1 MKSELDHLPAE
12 KYDELRRIVE
22 IIRDRVDAEMVI
34 LYGSYARGDW
44 KAEADLAP
52 GRWSGHASD
61 YDILVVVEDQATA
74 EDVNLLR
81 ELEQACNAPGFSA
94 HVRPIV
100 HDIAHVN
107 GSIAEQW
114 YFFMDVLTE
123 GVLLY
128 DSGRH
133 RLAEPG
139 GLLPADQQRLA
150 REYFDV
156 WFPQARQFL
165 DAFWFHLERDN
176 LRLAAFNLNQA
187 TEHAYKAI
195 LLVFTHYCPQEHLLA
210 ILGRMAA
217 EHGPVFEDIFPQ
229 DTEEQQD
236 RFRLLDN
243 AYIAARYHRRFRV
256 TRADLDDLA
265 PRVKQLLEVTGRIC
279 REEIERIGR
288 RGSG

>member
-1 MKSELDHLPAE
+1 MKTDLDHLPVE
-12 KYDELRRIVE
+12 KQHELHRIVE

-44 KAEADLAP
+44 REEQDLEP

-114 YFFMDVLTE
+114 YFFMDVLNE
-123 GVLLY
+123 GVLLQ

-133 RLAEPG
+133 RLAEPDE
-139 GLLPADQQRLA
+139 LLPVDRQRLA

-156 WFPQARQFL
+156 WLPHAQQFF
-165 DAFWFHLERDN
+165 DAAKFHLERGN

-187 TEHAYKAI
+187 TEHAYKGI
-195 LLVFTHYCPQEHLLA
+195 LLIFTHYCPQEHLLS

-217 EHGPVFEDIFPQ
+217 AHGPVFEDIFPQ

-256 TRADLDDLA
+256 TREDLDDLA
-265 PRVKQLLEVTGRIC
+265 PRVARLLEVAQRIC
-279 REEIERIGR
+279 REEIEGIGR